1 MLSMKERLKRAK
13 ALAIPFCNHCVSSIK
28 CGTDPKTGKS
38 THGCEE
44 CWVYWLQNS
53 IIEGSDI

>member
-1 MLSMKERLKRAK
+1 MKERLKRAK